1 MVSENV
7 LWSSENEGFVRRE
20 DMLRRCY
27 EQIRE
32 LKEENRQLRIAA
44 ESFGHLAERLNR
56 ALRAERRLRAIDHL
70 ATPREMEPACVSITM
85 HSA

>member
-1 MVSENV
+1 MIRENV
-7 LWSSENEGFVRRE
+7 PWSSENEGLVRHE

-27 EQIRE
+27 EQIRD

-70 ATPREMEPACVSITM
+70 ATPRETEATCAVN
-85 HSA
+85 